1 MRKFFFSLSL
11 LMMAMNAS
19 AWQLRVG
26 SQDDITASNS
36 DVFGD
41 GKVAVVLKSSSKTI
55 DLTLKGSEISTNT
68 SNVPAIKFVGD
79 DTYNTLNII
88 VIGMN
93 RLTSER
99 SNTLYFE
106 NATVNIKGGNKSAE
120 NYLICSSTNTSY
132 AYSTA
137 QLQGNVSLCLGGNM
151 SEPLVSIGLEALNGV
166 TIFGAGTGTQQL
178 IIGYA
183 NIGISSGDD
192 KSLTSDITL
201 NNPSFLHQNFVFDPS
216 TVQWNSSK
224 NYFENTMGMTEY
236 KGDLEISAPYA
247 LFVAG
252 SWVNEKNA
260 ADIWGDKT
268 VIYNP
273 AKNVLILEDAYIDGA
288 SATII
293 SYIDDLTIYLKGTS
307 YISTTNANYD
317 VLRLANNS
325 VITGDVDAML
335 YLYGTKTGIVTAGS
349 LKIGDVDAINIQN
362 VSKGIIAETDGS
374 VPAVLTI
381 GNTKVDID
389 ATTAALDEWDDVK
402 LLNNKMLINP
412 AEATFSEIERTY
424 VVQDEMFVEQP
435 VAHLVFYFNYE
446 PYDLSFCDVQ
456 VTAQNC
462 SHIAKG
468 SGDGYASYND
478 ATHTLTI
485 RNMEVFSGEGVSSI
499 IVSQLDKL
507 TVKLVGTSYFFC
519 STAGVEIDSKTISF
533 TGNGEIT
540 ITSETNGMNLSNNSL
555 LEVDGGAKVVANG
568 EQNGITAEM
577 SSFMS
582 CDEMY
587 DESDDEALIIK
598 VGNGE
603 LVAFGEMMSCISNVK
618 ELQLASGVIVEGG
631 EGVHYA
637 FNCANL
643 LFGILNAA
651 GTDYQ
656 KGDDVYIHP
665 ENGVVPTAV
674 ENVANKADAQ
684 KIFRDGQV
692 LILRNN
698 QVFNALGQEVCTR

>member
-55 DLTLKGSEISTNT
+55 DLTLNGSEISTNI

-106 NATVNIKGGNKSAE
+106 NATVNIKGGDKSAE

-151 SEPLVSIGLEALNGV
+151 SEPLVSIGLEAFNGV
-166 TIFGAGTGTQQL
+166 TIFGGGTGTHQL

-260 ADIWGDKT
+260 ADFWGDKT
-268 VIYNP
+268 VIYDP

-335 YLYGTKTGIVTAGS
+335 YLYGTKSGIVTTGS
-349 LKIGDVDAINIQN
+349 LKIGEVNEINIQN
-362 VSKGIIAETDGS
+362 VSNGIIAETDGS

-381 GNTKVDID
+381 GNTRVDID

-519 STAGVEIDSKTISF
+519 SAVGVEIDSKTISF

-540 ITSETNGMNLSNNSL
+540 ITSETNGMNLSSNSL

-568 EQNGITAEM
+568 EQNGITAAM

-618 ELQLASGVIVEGG
+618 ELQLASGVIVEGV

-637 FNCANL
+637 FNCANM

-674 ENVANKADAQ
+674 ENVAKKADVQ